1 MVGIV
6 VVSHSRA
13 LARAAVALAAEMLHG
28 RIVRV
33 AMAAGLDEAT
43 FGTDAVRVKEAIE
56 EVDGPDGVLVL
67 MDLGS
72 AVLSAEMALD
82 LLEPAV
88 ASRVR
93 LCPAPLVEG
102 LVATTVAAAAGASI
116 EEVAAEAT
124 AALAGKQAHL
134 AVPNDDTPPPATTE
148 EPSASAV
155 FVVANEHGL
164 HARPAAK
171 LVAEVRTL
179 DARVWLR
186 NLSTD
191 SDPVP
196 ASSLSRVAV
205 LGALAGHRLEVT
217 ATGNQAKT
225 AVDHVVALAI
235 RHFDET
241 RPARPAVPPAAAS
254 PAAVPHGPRPAS
266 PGIAVGPSWTFVRP
280 DLPIDGATRSAH
292 AVDPVAEWRRVR
304 GAVAAIRRETVRTR
318 ARTARELGESEAGVF
333 DAHLMLLDDT
343 ELLEDVRHRID
354 EGSTA
359 PHAWSAVLDAT
370 GAGLD
375 GLPDEYLRA
384 RAADVR
390 AVRDQ
395 VLRAMSGRPTT
406 FALRAGVLVAAD
418 LTPADAAALDRE
430 RVTGLVLAFGSPTGH
445 AAILARS
452 RGIPAV
458 VGAGPAILEVP
469 DGTTIALDGETGEI
483 VVDPDPDTL
492 VAIKARAAERE
503 RRVDEALRDSS
514 QPAVTRDGTTIP
526 VGANVGDPA
535 DADAAARFGADL
547 SGLVR
552 TEFLFLHRES
562 APTVDEQEAAYR
574 AVADRLGSRPVVF
587 RTFDIGGDK
596 PLAYLDL
603 VPEANPFLGL
613 RGIRLA
619 LARPALLRDQLAAI
633 CRLAVDRPVSVMFP
647 MVTHVAEVVAARAQL
662 SEAAALVGTAVPA
675 GLQVGIMIEVPAAA
689 LKASAFMPHVDFVS
703 IGTNDLTQ
711 YTLAADRG
719 NENVAG
725 VADPLDP
732 AVLRLVHHVCAAAAG
747 QVPVSVCGEVAA
759 DHEAVPVLLGLGVDE
774 LSVPPYAVPLVK
786 QAIRELQLDTCRAL
800 AQEALALPSATAVRA
815 LVAGR
820 LDPAAD
826 STSSSM

>member
-28 RIVRV
+28 RAVRV
-33 AMAAGLDEAT
+33 AVAAGLDEAT

-82 LLEPAV
+82 LLDPAV
-88 ASRVR
+88 AGRVR
-93 LCPAPLVEG
+93 LCSAPLVEG
-102 LVATTVAAAAGASI
+102 LVVATVAAAAGASI
-116 EEVAAEAT
+116 DEVETEAT

-134 AVPNDDTPPPATTE
+134 VLPGADTPAPATTG
-148 EPSASAV
+148 EPTARAV

-164 HARPAAK
+164 HVRPAAK

-186 NLSTD
+186 NVTTD

-217 ATGNQAKT
+217 ATGNQART
-225 AVDHVVALAI
+225 AVDHVAALAA

-241 RPARPAVPPAAAS
+241 RVGP
-254 PAAVPHGPRPAS
+254 PAAVPSATAQRGPLPAS
-266 PGIAVGPSWTFVRP
+266 PGIAVGPAWTLVRP
-280 DLPIDGATRSAH
+280 EVLIDRTTGSAH
-292 AVDPVAEWRRVR
+292 AVDPVAEWRRIR
-304 GAVAAIRRETVRTR
+304 GAVAAVRRETVRTR
-318 ARTARELGESEAGVF
+318 ARTARELGEPEAEVF

-343 ELLEDVRHRID
+343 ELLEDVRERID
-354 EGSTA
+354 GGSTA
-359 PHAWSAVLDAT
+359 PRAWSDVLDAT
-370 GAGLD
+370 GSGLD
-375 GLPDEYLRA
+375 GLPDDYLRA

-390 AVRDQ
+390 ALRDQ

-406 FALRAGVLVAAD
+406 FALRDGVLVVTD
-418 LTPADAAALDRE
+418 LTPAEAAALDRE
-430 RVTGLVLAFGSPTGH
+430 RVTGLVLAFGSSTGH
-445 AAILARS
+445 AAILART

-458 VGAGPAILEVP
+458 VCAGPGILEVA

-503 RRVDEALRDSS
+503 RRVDDAIRDSAE
-514 QPAVTRDGTTIP
+514 PAVTRDGTTIP
-526 VGANVGDPA
+526 VGANVGDPT
-535 DADAAARFGADL
+535 DAAAAARFGADL

-552 TEFLFLHRES
+552 TEFLFLDRES

-574 AVADRLGSRPVVF
+574 AVADRLDGRPVVF
-587 RTFDIGGDK
+587 RTFDIGADK
-596 PLAYLDL
+596 PVGYLDL
-603 VPEANPFLGL
+603 APEANPFLGL

-619 LARPALLRDQLAAI
+619 LARPSLLRDQLAAI
-633 CRLAVDRPVSVMFP
+633 CRVAVDRPVGVMFP
-647 MVTHVAEVVAARAQL
+647 MVTHVAEVRAARAL
-662 SEAAALVGTAVPA
+662 LAEAAALVGMAVPA
-675 GLQVGIMIEVPAAA
+675 GLEIGIMIEVPAAA
-689 LKASAFMPHVDFVS
+689 LKTSAFIPHVDFVS
-703 IGTNDLTQ
+703 VGTNDLTQ

-719 NENVAG
+719 NESVAG
-725 VADPLDP
+725 DADPLDP
-732 AVLRLVHHVCAAAAG
+732 AVLRLVHQVCEAAAG
-747 QVPVSVCGEVAA
+747 LVPVAVCGEVASDQA
-759 DHEAVPVLLGLGVDE
+759 ALPVLLGLGVDE
-774 LSVPPYAVPLVK
+774 LSVTPYAVPLVK
-786 QAIRELQLDTCRAL
+786 QAVRDLDVGTCRVLARKAL
-800 AQEALALPSATAVRA
+800 ELPSATAVRA
-815 LVAGR
+815 LLAAR
-820 LDPAAD
+820 LAPS
-826 STSSSM
+826 STA

>member
-28 RIVRV
+28 RAIRV
-33 AMAAGLDEAT
+33 AVAAGLDEAT

-82 LLEPAV
+82 LLDPAV
-88 ASRVR
+88 AGRVR
-93 LCPAPLVEG
+93 LCSAPLVEG
-102 LVATTVAAAAGASI
+102 LVVATVAAAGGASI
-116 EEVAAEAT
+116 DEVETEAT

-134 AVPNDDTPPPATTE
+134 VLPDTATARPATTE
-148 EPSASAV
+148 DPTARAV

-186 NLSTD
+186 NLTTD

-217 ATGNQAKT
+217 ATGNQART
-225 AVDHVVALAI
+225 AVDHVAGLAA
-235 RHFDET
+235 RHFDE
-241 RPARPAVPPAAAS
+241 ARVGPSAAIPTATTQR
-254 PAAVPHGPRPAS
+254 GPLPAS
-266 PGIAVGPSWTFVRP
+266 PGITVGPAWTVVRP
-280 DLPIDGATRSAH
+280 EVPTNRTIGSAH
-292 AVDPVAEWRRVR
+292 AVDPVAEWRRIR
-304 GAVAAIRRETVRTR
+304 GAVAAVRRETVRTR
-318 ARTARELGESEAGVF
+318 ARTARELGESEAEVF
-333 DAHLMLLDDT
+333 DAHLMLLDDS
-343 ELLEDVRHRID
+343 ELLEDVRERID
-354 EGSTA
+354 AGSTA
-359 PHAWSAVLDAT
+359 PLAWSDVLDAT
-370 GAGLD
+370 GSGLD
-375 GLPDEYLRA
+375 DLPDEYLRA

-390 AVRDQ
+390 ALRDQ

-406 FALRAGVLVAAD
+406 FALRDGVLVAAD
-418 LTPADAAALDRE
+418 LTPAEAAALDRE

-458 VGAGPAILEVP
+458 VGAGPWILEVA

-503 RRVDEALRDSS
+503 RRVDDAIRDSAE
-514 QPAVTRDGTTIP
+514 PAVTRDGTTIP
-526 VGANVGDPA
+526 VGANIGDPT
-535 DADAAARFGADL
+535 DAAAAARFGADL

-552 TEFLFLHRES
+552 TEFLFLDRES
-562 APTVDEQEAAYR
+562 APTIDEQEAAYR
-574 AVADRLGSRPVVF
+574 AVADRLDGRPVVF

-596 PLAYLDL
+596 PLGYLDL
-603 VPEANPFLGL
+603 APEANPFLGL

-619 LARPALLRDQLAAI
+619 LARPTLLRDQLAAI
-633 CRLAVDRPVSVMFP
+633 CRVAVDHPVRVMFP
-647 MVTHVAEVVAARAQL
+647 MVTHVAEVRAARAL
-662 SEAAALVGTAVPA
+662 LAEAAALVGTADPT
-675 GLQVGIMIEVPAAA
+675 GLLIGIMIEVPAAA
-689 LKASAFMPHVDFVS
+689 LKTSAFIPHVDFVS
-703 IGTNDLTQ
+703 VGTNDLTQ

-719 NENVAG
+719 NESVAG
-725 VADPLDP
+725 DADPLDP
-732 AVLRLVHHVCAAAAG
+732 AVLRLVHQVCEAAAG
-747 QVPVSVCGEVAA
+747 RVPVAVCGEVAS
-759 DHEAVPVLLGLGVDE
+759 DQEALPVLLGLGVDE
-774 LSVPPYAVPLVK
+774 LSVTPYAVPLVK
-786 QAIRELQLDTCRAL
+786 QAVRELDVGACRAL
-800 AQEALALPSATAVRA
+800 AREALDLPSAAAVRA
-815 LVAGR
+815 LVAAR
-820 LDPAAD
+820 LASVNGMSPDV
-826 STSSSM
+826 T

>member
-254 PAAVPHGPRPAS
+254 PAAVAHGPRPAS

-292 AVDPVAEWRRVR
+292 AVDPVAEWRRIR

-445 AAILARS
+445 ASILARS

-492 VAIKARAAERE
+492 VTIKARAAERE

-526 VGANVGDPA
+526 VGANVGGPA

-603 VPEANPFLGL
+603 IPEANPFLGL

-689 LKASAFMPHVDFVS
+689 LKTSAFIPYIDFVS